1 MTKAMP
7 IDGPVFRPQ
16 FKEEDQLRVI
26 DLIGK
31 EAMGNPKRRWGKP
44 EHLHFHMAIDRL
56 VELAKEKNVED
67 GFKELEIDICEEDD
81 PNWMSKDE
89 WSEQHSYDNLK
100 EGVSE
105 QIPQ

>member
-1 MTKAMP
+1 MTRIMK

-31 EAMGNPKRRWGKP
+31 EAIGNPKRRWGKP
-44 EHLHFHMAIDRL
+44 EHLHFHIAIDRL

-67 GFKELEIDICEEDD
+67 GFK
-81 PNWMSKDE
+81 SV
-89 WSEQHSYDNLK
+89 
-100 EGVSE
+100 GV
-105 QIPQ
+105 